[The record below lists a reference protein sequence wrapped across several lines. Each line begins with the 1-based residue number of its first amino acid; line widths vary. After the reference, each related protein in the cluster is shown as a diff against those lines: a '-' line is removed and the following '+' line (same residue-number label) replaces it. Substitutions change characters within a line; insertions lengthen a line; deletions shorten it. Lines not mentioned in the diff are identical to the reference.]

1 MAISDTPVTCGL
13 LDYINRTA
21 NANSEEDLD
30 FLLELMRP
38 TSRNEMSEI
47 YVQTLGY
54 NPITYFDEKYLYSIY
69 DDIAATAPDSVQNQ
83 LRSKKDEI
91 ISKVMDLDAN
101 IKEDYLK
108 SLLFQ
113 EIEEETGWKVTGRGI
128 YISREEPHSAVE
140 EDDEDYYDDDD
151 GNTGDDEEEEEYEDP
166 DDEDFDDYSSED

>member
-54 NPITYFDEKYLYSIY
+54 NPITYFDEKYLYGIY
-69 DDIAATAPDSVQNQ
+69 DDIAATAPDSVQTQ

-91 ISKVMDLDAN
+91 ISKVMDIDAN
-101 IKEDYLK
+101 IKEEYLK
-108 SLLFQ
+108 SLLLQ
-113 EIEEETGWKVTGRGI
+113 EIEAETGWNSGESTEVRVI
-128 YISREEPHSAVE
+128 HSSDIT
-140 EDDEDYYDDDD
+140 DDEDYYDDDD

>member
-47 YVQTLGY
+47 YVQALGY

-69 DDIAATAPDSVQNQ
+69 DDIAATAPDSVQKQ

-91 ISKVMDLDAN
+91 ISKVMDIDAN

-108 SLLFQ
+108 SLLLQ
-113 EIEEETGWKVTGRGI
+113 AIQDETGW
-128 YISREEPHSAVE
+128 ISGDSAAVRVIRSSDI
-140 EDDEDYYDDDD
+140 DDEDYYDDDD